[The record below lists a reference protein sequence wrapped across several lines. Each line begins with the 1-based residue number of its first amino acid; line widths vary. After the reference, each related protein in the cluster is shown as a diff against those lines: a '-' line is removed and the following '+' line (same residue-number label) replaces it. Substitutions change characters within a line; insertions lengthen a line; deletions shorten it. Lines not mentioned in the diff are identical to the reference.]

1 MGWNTA
7 YIGIRLSAGLATERL
22 VLHVGQR
29 IRWARGM
36 TQIMRIDNPLFGPGL
51 NWHQR
56 LCYLNAMLHFQF
68 PLPRLVFL
76 TSPLAYLIGG
86 QTIIHASAALLFA
99 YRSEVVRVG
108 KEGVGTGRT

>member
-1 MGWNTA
+1 
-7 YIGIRLSAGLATERL
+7 
-22 VLHVGQR
+22 
-29 IRWARGM
+29 M

-68 PLPRLVFL
+68 PLPRIVFL

-86 QTIIHASAALLFA
+86 QNIIHASAALIFA
-99 YRSEVVRVG
+99 PQP
-108 KEGVGTGRT
+108 